1 MRPSPDVTV
10 PDHCVRSGIMDT
22 MDSSGLYLDVTE
34 FAHDTPSWVQHL
46 AEVWTEL
53 GLLLF
58 GVLFVVAWWRARRGD
73 PRAVAVAVLAPLGT
87 ALAYVISETVKSF
100 IEEERPC
107 RAVSGALK
115 PLVECP
121 PHGDWS
127 FPSNHST
134 IAGAAA
140 VGLALAW
147 PRIAALTLPMA
158 VLMAF
163 SRVFVGVHYPHDV
176 AVGLVLGA
184 VVVFLSVK
192 FAARP
197 VTRITEAM
205 RGSRTGVVRW
215 FAGAGAGAAV
225 APDAGAGQYVPSQA
239 GQSGPGGQ
247 YENSLPYRPARAEQP
262 PEQTMTLR
270 RHQDAHRGQGA
281 YQGQSTHQGQ
291 GAHHGQG
298 SHQGQADYEGQ
309 GDYQGP
315 ESYQNQGAYQ
325 RDGAYQGQEPYGNP
339 DAYGQP
345 DAYGNPGAYQEPYG
359 HQPQYR
365 PQRPDPRS

>member
-184 VVVFLSVK
+184 VVVFLAVK
-192 FAARP
+192 FATRP
-197 VTRITEAM
+197 VTRITETM

-215 FAGAGAGAAV
+215 FAGEGGGPATAPAA
-225 APDAGAGQYVPSQA
+225 ATGQYVPPQA
-239 GQSGPGGQ
+239 GP

-262 PEQTMTLR
+262 QEQTMTLR
-270 RHQDAHRGQGA
+270 RHQDAHQGAHQGAHQDPYQGQYQGQNAYQGQQAYQGQGSHQGQGA
-281 YQGQSTHQGQ
+281 YQGQDPYQGQ
-291 GAHHGQG
+291 G
-298 SHQGQADYEGQ
+298 S
-309 GDYQGP
+309 
-315 ESYQNQGAYQ
+315 
-325 RDGAYQGQEPYGNP
+325 YQGQ
-339 DAYGQP
+339 D
-345 DAYGNPGAYQEPYG
+345 PYG

-365 PQRPDPRS
+365 PQGPDPRS